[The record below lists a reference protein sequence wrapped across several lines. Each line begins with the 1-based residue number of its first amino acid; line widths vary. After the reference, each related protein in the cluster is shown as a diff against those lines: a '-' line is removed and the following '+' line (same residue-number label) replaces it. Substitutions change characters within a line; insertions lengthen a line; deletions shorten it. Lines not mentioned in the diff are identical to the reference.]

1 MNLIVQFRGWLHHP
15 GKHPVKLFWT
25 LEHANWMEL
34 RLNVLESSPIVV
46 QKLMGGRQTFTIDDA
61 DSALN
66 CEGCFLL
73 YFSRVVG

>member
-1 MNLIVQFRGWLHHP
+1 
-15 GKHPVKLFWT
+15 
-25 LEHANWMEL
+25 MEL